1 MANHKSAIKRIRQ
14 TAQRTER
21 HRAHRSRL
29 RTQLK
34 RFRTAV
40 SQKDNGRVGELLGP
54 TVGMVDKA
62 VQKGILHRNKGNRL
76 KSSLC
81 QAANSVS
88 ATS

>member
-21 HRAHRSRL
+21 HRGHRSRL

-34 RFRTAV
+34 RFQEAV

-81 QAANSVS
+81 VAANRVNAAS
-88 ATS
+88 